1 MPASFVL
8 ALGTV
13 MENVEFLEWEELLR
27 LHEDQLGLYGGQAG
41 FIDENTVRSVMARAQ
56 FTAQY
61 NEDADL
67 ADLAA
72 DYMFGFATTQ
82 GFMDGNKRTALVA
95 AERFLRKNHWRT
107 LLTTKLMYLVAM
119 AVARGEVD
127 RDELAEILRTH
138 MEELPEE

>member
-1 MPASFVL
+1 MD
-8 ALGTV
+8 
-13 MENVEFLEWEELLR
+13 NVEFLDWDELLI
-27 LHEDQLGLYGGQAG
+27 LHEDQLRRYGGQAG

-61 NEDADL
+61 DPDADL

-95 AERFLRKNHWRT
+95 AERFLAKNGWET
-107 LLTTKLMYLVAM
+107 VLTWKLMYLVAI
-119 AVARGEVD
+119 AVARGELD
-127 RDELAEILRTH
+127 RDGLAEILRTH
-138 MEELPEE
+138 MEELDAE